1 MKRASLHF
9 VVDAGLAVA
18 GLGALTTGLLLE
30 FVLPA
35 GSRGDTVAAWTR
47 HAWGDVH
54 LYTALALLGLIALH
68 VTLHWAWVCN
78 VWLKLTG
85 HRSASATRR
94 RLAGLTV
101 AVALAA
107 FIAALLLLADAVKV
121 EHESGGRRGDS
132 NTAHAATLEEK
143 PRTKSVG
150 FGLRKSSVLAPR
162 DATP

>member
-18 GLGALTTGLLLE
+18 GLGVLTTGLLLE

-47 HAWGDVH
+47 HEWGDVH
-54 LYTALALLGLIALH
+54 LYAALALLGLIALH
-68 VTLHWAWVCN
+68 VTLNWAWVCN
-78 VWLKLTG
+78 VWSKMTG
-85 HRSASATRR
+85 HRSASAKRR
-94 RLAGLTV
+94 RLAVLTV
-101 AVALAA
+101 VVVLAA

-121 EHESGGRRGDS
+121 EHERGGRRGET
-132 NTAHAATLEEK
+132 NTARAGTLEEN

-150 FGLRKSSVLAPR
+150 FGLRKSSVLAPL